1 MEEII
6 QLIDEYRSLALD
18 KVIDYEKYNEYAIV
32 QHSCTIEGS
41 TLTDVDTR
49 LLLDEGITPAGKP
62 LEHSLMTK
70 DHYEAL
76 QFALNEYP
84 AQIDEAFIQQINA
97 KAQKTTGKL
106 YHTPL
111 GRVDASK
118 GEYRKG
124 NVTAGG
130 SYFPN
135 YEKVPALMQ
144 NFTLK
149 LHENLK
155 KANTAEEQL
164 NTSFDA
170 HFSLVSIHPFYDG
183 NGRTSRLLMNA
194 IQHHFNLPLAVVFKE
209 DRALYFNALIETRE
223 NNNSRVFLKF
233 MQSQYRK
240 YLTAEILKYKVNS

>member
-6 QLIDEYRSLALD
+6 QLIEEYQSLELG

-32 QHSCTIEGS
+32 HHSCTIEGA
-41 TLTDVDTR
+41 TLTDIDTQ

-76 QFALNEYP
+76 QFALNECP
-84 AQIDEAFIQQINA
+84 AQIDETFIQQINA
-97 KAQKTTGKL
+97 KVQKTTGK

-135 YEKVPALMQ
+135 YEKVPALMK
-144 NFTLK
+144 NFTLN
-149 LHENLK
+149 LNENLK

-170 HFSLVSIHPFYDG
+170 HFSLVGIHPFYDG

-194 IQHHFNLPLAVVFKE
+194 VQHHFNLPLAIVFKE

-223 NNNSRVFLKF
+223 KNNSRVFFKF

-240 YLTAEILKYKVNS
+240 YLTTEILKYKVNS